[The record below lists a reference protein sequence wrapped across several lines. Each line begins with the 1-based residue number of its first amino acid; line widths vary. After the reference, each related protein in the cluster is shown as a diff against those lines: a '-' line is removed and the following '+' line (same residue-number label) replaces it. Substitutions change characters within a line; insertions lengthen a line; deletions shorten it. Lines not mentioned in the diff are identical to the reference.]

1 MAECIDRGKSL
12 DYRNSMPNGRC
23 SGCHGKYLAARIDPD
38 AKAKVTAD
46 HQSRAPKT
54 SSVYQERIR
63 NTKIDAI
70 LVTTAHTLQG
80 IEVTK
85 YLGFVSTEC
94 AYGMNMFKDM
104 FANVRN
110 LVGGRST
117 AVEDTMRDSR
127 EAVLLELK
135 REAYA
140 KGANAVIAVDLDYT
154 QLGAGGNMMVLVTA
168 SGTAVVIEAKEG
180 AL

>member
-1 MAECIDRGKSL
+1 MANCTECRKTLKGWESRMGGTCSNCYSKVAEQVIQKD
-12 DYRNSMPNGRC
+12 NSQR
-23 SGCHGKYLAARIDPD
+23 L
-38 AKAKVTAD
+38 
-46 HQSRAPKT
+46 
-54 SSVYQERIR
+54 EEL
-63 NTKIDAI
+63 DAI

-127 EAVLLELK
+127 ETVLLELK

-140 KGANAVIAVDLDYT
+140 KGANAVIAVNLDYT

-168 SGTAVVIEAKEG
+168 SGTAVVIETKEV

>member
-1 MAECIDRGKSL
+1 MAKCKDCGRRLGFWEGSDFGNCLECADQTSNQRADEEHTAERELAQQEIG
-12 DYRNSMPNGRC
+12 SM
-23 SGCHGKYLAARIDPD
+23 
-38 AKAKVTAD
+38 
-46 HQSRAPKT
+46 
-54 SSVYQERIR
+54 
-63 NTKIDAI
+63 

-110 LVGGRST
+110 LVGGRSA

-127 EAVLLELK
+127 ETVLLGLK

-168 SGTAVVIEAKEG
+168 SGTAVVIEDE
-180 AL
+180 

>member
-1 MAECIDRGKSL
+1 MSFSESNIALSFGGKCKECLSVNQEEL
-12 DYRNSMPNGRC
+12 D
-23 SGCHGKYLAARIDPD
+23 
-38 AKAKVTAD
+38 T
-46 HQSRAPKT
+46 T
-54 SSVYQERIR
+54 
-63 NTKIDAI
+63 IDAI
-70 LVTTAHTLQG
+70 MLTTSHTLQG

-85 YLGFVSTEC
+85 YLGVVSAEC

-117 AVEDTMRDSR
+117 AVQDTMRDSR
-127 EAVLLELK
+127 ETVMQELK
-135 REAYA
+135 REAHA
-140 KGANAVIAVDLDYT
+140 KGANAVIAVDIDYT

-168 SGTAVVIEAKEG
+168 SGTAVIIKTEDG

>member
-1 MAECIDRGKSL
+1 LPALSQVDIISSGVNRWGINMAVC
-12 DYRNSMPNGRC
+12 
-23 SGCHGKYLAARIDPD
+23 KYCG
-38 AKAKVTAD
+38 AKVSWLYVECNDCAVA
-46 HQSRAPKT
+46 RA
-54 SSVYQERIR
+54 SAGGAAEREERELAQQEL
-63 NTKIDAI
+63 DEI